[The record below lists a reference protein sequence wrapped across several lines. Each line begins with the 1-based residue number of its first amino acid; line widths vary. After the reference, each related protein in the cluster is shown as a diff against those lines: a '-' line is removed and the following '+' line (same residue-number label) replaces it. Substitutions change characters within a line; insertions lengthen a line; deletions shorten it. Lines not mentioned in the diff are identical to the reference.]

1 MNIKL
6 INNKGKSWNQFENGF
21 IKGFAFL
28 DDNLLTE
35 HEIYNALYDALKA
48 NKLKQKLL
56 DLNGNFSGVIK
67 FQDSTYLF
75 SDKLKT
81 YPLLYATIGGEWLI
95 SDQSIEILDAMPEYN
110 PNEDAIMTYLALGYL
125 HGNHTFL
132 NNCNI
137 VAAGTYVKLNQ
148 TATVYEY
155 HKHIYKKIN
164 LTDEEIM
171 EGCVTSMENAI
182 KRMITSI
189 GDRPICLPLS
199 GGYDSRLLACVLKK
213 LGANNVICFTY
224 GIPESYEVKI
234 SKQVANTLG
243 FPWHYVEYT
252 KEKFLSI
259 ANSPIDD
266 DYIFWAM
273 NLNTTSHYQDFIAF
287 KELKDKGIIND
298 EAIIVPGHSGEILGR
313 DQIPFD
319 LLRTNRTVAE
329 LIFHRYFCWNS
340 INKKCRNRI
349 FNLLGNNFNTTI
361 SNKSID
367 LTVDMFSNWNIQN
380 RQANFI
386 VNSVRVYEYFNNE
399 WRIPLWDDELSA
411 FWFSLPWQINAKV
424 ELYNKFLF
432 EKYFIPM
439 GVAIYK
445 NKIQSGNIL
454 SKIKLPFNLKSK
466 IKSQLSKIKY
476 FKSQYDYNG
485 FNYRSD
491 FYLSKMMDYF
501 ISPCISINKYNTN
514 AVLATYQIYL
524 INNYIN
530 KSTERKVLLK

>member
-1 MNIKL
+1 MKVKL
-6 INNKGKSWNQFENGF
+6 INNKGKSWNQFEKGF

-48 NKLKQKLL
+48 NKLNQKLL
-56 DLNGNFSGVIK
+56 DLNGNFSGVIQ

-171 EGCVTSMENAI
+171 EGCVTSMENAV
-182 KRMITSI
+182 KRMITSV
-189 GDRPICLPLS
+189 GDRPIWLPLS
-199 GGYDSRLLACVLKK
+199 GGYDSRLLACVFKK
-213 LGANNVICFTY
+213 LGVKNVSCFTY
-224 GIPESYEVKI
+224 GIPESHEVKI
-234 SKQVANTLG
+234 SKQVAKILG

-252 KEKFLSI
+252 KEKFLAV
-259 ANSPIDD
+259 ANSPVDD
-266 DYIFWAM
+266 DYILWAM

-287 KELKDKGIIND
+287 KELKDKGIIEDN
-298 EAIIVPGHSGEILGR
+298 AVIVPGHSGEILGR
-313 DQIPFD
+313 DQVPYN
-319 LLRTNRTVAE
+319 LLDTNKTVAD
-329 LIFHRYFCWNS
+329 LIFYKYFYWNTLKKKFKKNALGFLGS
-340 INKKCRNRI
+340 SLNSTIANKDKA
-349 FNLLGNNFNTTI
+349 
-361 SNKSID
+361 
-367 LTVDMFSNWNIQN
+367 LTVDLFSNWNVQN

-386 VNSVRVYEYFNNE
+386 VNAVRVYEYFGND
-399 WRIPLWDDELSA
+399 WRVPLWDDELSD
-411 FWFSLPWQINAKV
+411 FWFSLDYTKNSKS
-424 ELYNKFLF
+424 ELYNKFSF

-439 GVAIYK
+439 GVEFYK
-445 NKIQSGNIL
+445 ETNA
-454 SKIKLPFNLKSK
+454 SKNLIARIRLPFNLKSI
-466 IKSQLSKIKY
+466 IKKELSKLNY
-476 FKSQYDYNG
+476 FKSRYDHNG
-485 FNYRSD
+485 FNYRAD
-491 FYLSKMMDYF
+491 YYLNKLNNFS
-501 ISPCISINKYNTN
+501 SPYILLKKANTN
-514 AVLATYQIYL
+514 SVLALYQIFL
-524 INNYIN
+524 IKNILRNRKPN
-530 KSTERKVLLK
+530 KSI